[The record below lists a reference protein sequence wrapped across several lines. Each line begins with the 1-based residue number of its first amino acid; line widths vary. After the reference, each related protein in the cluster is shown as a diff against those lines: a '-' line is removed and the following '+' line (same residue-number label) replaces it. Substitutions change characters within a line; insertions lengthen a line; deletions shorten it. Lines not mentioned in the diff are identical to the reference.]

1 MEMSRK
7 EITMRKRQTLI
18 LSLLL
23 VVFLLGGC
31 AEKEVADIAEKETT
45 KEAVEE
51 AVENTAQDTDQ
62 EEVLQEKQEAELPD
76 GTYTAG
82 SILTTVCFMS
92 VKPVTAREH

>member
-1 MEMSRK
+1 
-7 EITMRKRQTLI
+7 MRKRQTLI

-51 AVENTAQDTDQ
+51 AVEDTAQDTDQ
-62 EEVLQEKQEAELPD
+62 EEVLQESRKQNCRTEP
-76 GTYTAG
+76 TQQS